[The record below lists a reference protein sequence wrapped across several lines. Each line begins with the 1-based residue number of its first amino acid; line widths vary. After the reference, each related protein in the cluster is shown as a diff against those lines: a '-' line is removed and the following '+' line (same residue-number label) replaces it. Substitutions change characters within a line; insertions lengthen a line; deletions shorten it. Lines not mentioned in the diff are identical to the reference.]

1 MAWHDIRDPGDPEL
15 DRLAAQYQLHPL
27 HIEDCRHRNQN
38 AKIEEG
44 PGYLFVVLKPVLL
57 NQDQSLDVFDLDLF
71 IGKDFVIT
79 VEEGDCPSARE
90 ILNQVHGQEARLRP
104 DQAFYRVMDGIV
116 DTYAPVLDGL
126 NDEID
131 RLEDEVLESPQPR
144 TLQKVLST
152 KRCLITMRRVMA
164 NTRDVTAHLQRSGT
178 ELVDPQL
185 WPFFR
190 DVYDHIARNLD
201 TIDMQ
206 RDLLTGSMDIYL
218 SSVANRTNQVMKV
231 LTVLG
236 TAALPALVISG
247 FYGMN
252 LHHLPWADSP
262 YALAVVAA
270 LMVLTTSGLL
280 YALRKLHWF

>member
-1 MAWHDIRDPGDPEL
+1 
-15 DRLAAQYQLHPL
+15 
-27 HIEDCRHRNQN
+27 
-38 AKIEEG
+38 
-44 PGYLFVVLKPVLL
+44 
-57 NQDQSLDVFDLDLF
+57 
-71 IGKDFVIT
+71 
-79 VEEGDCPSARE
+79 
-90 ILNQVHGQEARLRP
+90 
-104 DQAFYRVMDGIV
+104 V

-126 NDEID
+126 NEEID

-164 NTRDVTAHLQRSGT
+164 NTRDVTAHLQRSDT

-190 DVYDHIARNLD
+190 DVYDHIVRNLD

-262 YALAVVAA
+262 YALAAVAA